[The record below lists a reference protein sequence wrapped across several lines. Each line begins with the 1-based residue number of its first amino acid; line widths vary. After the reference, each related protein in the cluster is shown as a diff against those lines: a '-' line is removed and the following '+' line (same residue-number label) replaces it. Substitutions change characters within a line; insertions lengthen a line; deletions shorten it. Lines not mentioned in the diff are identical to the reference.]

1 MENRSRFRTGCAQIG
16 GCADNLIFRKRLTER
31 FFIAQTVLDDDNGG
45 VSADRVGAE
54 SRLVQTVCHLET
66 DKQVV
71 RLEVRFYA
79 CFEDT
84 GAEKE
89 IAKLF
94 GKDPVTAPCACSFVV
109 RACGDGDLR
118 FVSEA

>member
-16 GCADNLIFRKRLTER
+16 GCADDLIFRKRLTER

-54 SRLVQTVCHLET
+54 SRLIQPVCHLET
-66 DKQVV
+66 NEKII

-79 CFEDT
+79 CFEDA

-89 IAKLF
+89 ITKLS
-94 GKDPVTAPCACSFVV
+94 GKDLITAPCFCCFVI